1 MNKVYI
7 KKFLHDIWNHPEL
20 MHKILINT
28 SKENVKNILSSF
40 VVNNFYCNHLS
51 GNYIENNLL
60 YIITLML
67 KDEIDQLTDINKVDQ
82 FLEDTK
88 CGYLLEQLQ
97 KMPDIQVYF
106 NKVILKTIEKI
117 ERTCSSRVINI
128 DVGERNKELTKL
140 LKNEEKKSG
149 KNDKLNMNDF
159 IYKILYSKVNDQSIN
174 NSNEEN
180 SKKFEKLNKIFM
192 GKYTPNIRIDELEK
206 FLQKAQTE
214 NKTNLFDYF
223 NKLKEDINI
232 KKNKDLYSNK
242 ILMKKLY
249 EFKYCKSLINTY
261 LIFIIMEK

>member
-159 IYKILYSKVNDQSIN
+159 IYKIL
-174 NSNEEN
+174 
-180 SKKFEKLNKIFM
+180 
-192 GKYTPNIRIDELEK
+192 
-206 FLQKAQTE
+206 
-214 NKTNLFDYF
+214 
-223 NKLKEDINI
+223 
-232 KKNKDLYSNK
+232 
-242 ILMKKLY
+242 
-249 EFKYCKSLINTY
+249 
-261 LIFIIMEK
+261 